1 MVPVQRPHFWPK
13 PSAIVRATQNHHE
26 ICQSKVTTG
35 FHMLWEETKA
45 YEATLP
51 TNHIGLNA
59 KTIQVVRNTLP
70 LSPSRVNGKSLPI
83 RPALVV
89 TFIHTCRQMQQT

>member
-1 MVPVQRPHFWPK
+1 MVPVQRLDLWPY
-13 PSAIVRATQNHHE
+13 PSEVVRARKNHHE
-26 ICQSKVTTG
+26 VSQSKVTTG
-35 FHMLWEETKA
+35 GHVLWEESKA
-45 YEATLP
+45 DKSALP
-51 TNHIGLNA
+51 TNYISLNA

-89 TFIHTCRQMQQT
+89 TFIHTCRPMQQT